1 MRTLI
6 ALSLA
11 LAALPAMAQTNPP
24 TVRITYVDMGET
36 LIEGRTVRPVGLFI
50 DKNVRPEHRN
60 LVELRHRVLHK
71 LKDTAKDVS
80 LR

>member
-1 MRTLI
+1 MRTLL

-11 LAALPAMAQTNPP
+11 LAALPAMAQTPP
-24 TVRITYVDMGET
+24 APRVTFINMGEK
-36 LIEGRTVRPVGLFI
+36 LIEGEVVRPVGIFI

-60 LVELRHRVLHK
+60 LVELRHLVLHK